1 MTNGD
6 PNKGDIV
13 VTMEAPLGNV
23 APIPDDRKYILSQRT
38 MLLQTNQHRVSSKY
52 LVQVMRSNS
61 FQKLLS
67 ENATGFTATGI
78 QRKKLERL
86 KVLLPPART
95 KCHYRRAVGCER
107 PDLIARQ
114 ADLQNLSVNNLVENR
129 INLDADGGG
138 R

>member
-67 ENATGFTATGI
+67 ENATGSTATGI

-86 KVLLPPART
+86 KVLLPPLPEQNAI
-95 KCHYRRAVGCER
+95 AAALSDVNA
-107 PDLIARQ
+107 LI
-114 ADLQNLSVNNLVENR
+114 SS
-129 INLDADGGG
+129 LD
-138 R
+138 RLISKTYQ